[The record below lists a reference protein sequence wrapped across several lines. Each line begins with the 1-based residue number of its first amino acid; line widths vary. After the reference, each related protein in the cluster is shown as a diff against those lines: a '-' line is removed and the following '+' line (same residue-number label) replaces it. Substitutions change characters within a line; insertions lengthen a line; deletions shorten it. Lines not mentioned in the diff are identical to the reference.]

1 LSTGGCDAFMK
12 LAPVTSWYVRDRPKL
27 RVVQTGITVERLGIC
42 VRKGN
47 TALRDEISK
56 AQGELIADGTLAALI
71 KQWLG
76 AGATL
81 PA

>member
-1 LSTGGCDAFMK
+1 
-12 LAPVTSWYVRDRPKL
+12 
-27 RVVQTGITVERLGIC
+27 

-56 AQGELIADGTLAALI
+56 AQAALKADGTLAALI

-81 PA
+81 PV